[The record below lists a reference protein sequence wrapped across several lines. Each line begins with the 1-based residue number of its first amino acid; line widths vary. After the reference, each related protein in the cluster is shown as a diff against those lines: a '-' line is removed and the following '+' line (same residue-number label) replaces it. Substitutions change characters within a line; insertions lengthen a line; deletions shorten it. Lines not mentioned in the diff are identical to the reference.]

1 MFNDKEE
8 EIIAKVI
15 VVLTTIALITLFIF
29 AIS

>member
-8 EIIAKVI
+8 EIIANVI
-15 VVLTTIALITLFIF
+15 VGLTTIALITLFIF